1 MKGNLLQLKKEN
13 GDLLPLQELP
23 GLTINFNGKKSL
35 IIVEEGAIFHNMKI
49 TVADSCRI
57 VIEKTAPRGIWHSNI
72 NMEGSPNSELYIGKG
87 CAIEN
92 CYFAMANE
100 SNQSVRIG
108 EDCMFG
114 TNITIRSTDGHIIYD
129 VDSKKLLN
137 QTKPVEIGNHVWIS
151 ADVTI
156 LKGSSIPDNS
166 IVGTGSV
173 VTRSFLE
180 KNIIIAGNP
189 ADIIKHNINWD
200 RNFIGKYDQI
210 KHTLASKEK
219 RSTSEPLSLKKRMRQ
234 ILKF

>member
-13 GDLLPLQELP
+13 GDLLPVQELP

-87 CAIEN
+87 CTIEN

-100 SNQSVRIG
+100 SNQLVKIG
-108 EDCMFG
+108 VDCMFS

-137 QTKPVEIGNHVWIS
+137 QTKPVVIGNHVWIS
-151 ADVTI
+151 ADVNI

-166 IVGTGSV
+166 IVVTGSV
-173 VTRSFLE
+173 VTRNFLE
-180 KNIIIAGNP
+180 ENIIIAGNP
-189 ADIIKHNINWD
+189 ADIIKRNINWH
-200 RNFIGKYDQI
+200 RNYIGNYDQI

-219 RSTSEPLSLKKRMRQ
+219 RSTNESLSLKERMRQ
-234 ILKF
+234 LLKF